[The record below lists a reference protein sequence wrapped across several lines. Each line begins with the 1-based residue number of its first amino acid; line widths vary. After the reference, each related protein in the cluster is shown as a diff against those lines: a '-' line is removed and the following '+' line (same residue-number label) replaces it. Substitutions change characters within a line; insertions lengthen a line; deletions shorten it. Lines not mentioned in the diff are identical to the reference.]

1 MLTLTIL
8 AGGASTRMG
17 QDKALL
23 DNGSGALL
31 LRLASLGLHCDLSVL
46 VIGRLRPVDW
56 PLPGVAFLPDQI
68 AHQGPLGGLVTAL
81 THTAPIILIACDL
94 AALNEEALRWL
105 IQTIAEKPLVDG
117 LVVER
122 DGHNEPLFA
131 CYTQRCLAPTQQR
144 LQTGQRSLQ
153 RLISAG
159 DFRHVELP
167 PVLWPTLTNVN
178 TPEEWQPFN
187 LKTKLEYKLP
197 PQNGKDAKGKQVFE

>member
-23 DNGSGALL
+23 DDGSSGPLL
-31 LRLASLGLHCDLSVL
+31 VRLAALGLRCDVSVM
-46 VIGRLRPVDW
+46 VVGRLRPIHW
-56 PLPGVAFLPDQI
+56 PLPEVEFLPDQI

-81 THTAPIILIACDL
+81 THTSPIILIACDL
-94 AALNEEALRWL
+94 AALNDDALRWL
-105 IQTIAEKPLVDG
+105 IQMIAEKPLVDG

-131 CYTQRCLAPTQQR
+131 CYTQRCLAPAQQR

-153 RLISAG
+153 RLISVG
-159 DFRHVELP
+159 DFRHVALP
-167 PVLWPTLTNVN
+167 PALWPALTNVN
-178 TPEEWQPFN
+178 TPEEWQP
-187 LKTKLEYKLP
+187 YKEARSFTPKP
-197 PQNGKDAKGKQVFE
+197 PHQIE

>member
-23 DNGSGALL
+23 DDGSGPLL
-31 LRLASLGLHCDLSVL
+31 IRLASLGLRCDVSVM
-46 VIGRLRPVDW
+46 VVGRLRPVDW
-56 PLPGVAFLPDQI
+56 PLPDVAFLPDQV

-81 THTAPIILIACDL
+81 TYTAPIILIACDL

-105 IQTIAEKPLVDG
+105 IQIIAEKPLIDG
-117 LVVER
+117 VVVER
-122 DGHNEPLFA
+122 DGHSEPLFA
-131 CYTQRCLAPTQQR
+131 CYTQRCLASAQQR
-144 LQTGQRSLQ
+144 LLTGQRSLQ

-159 DFRHVELP
+159 DFRHVALP

-178 TPEEWQPFN
+178 TPEEWQP
-187 LKTKLEYKLP
+187 YKEARSFTP
-197 PQNGKDAKGKQVFE
+197 KSPH